1 MIGFRCMESK
11 VNIFSFIVIG
21 SAPYNFPGAAF
32 AFSVVWRTGISTTVW
47 TGQCLV
53 REDGQETL
61 LTSWL
66 LRSSVNTCIDKW
78 KSTMIGR
85 DTFTRYEQLSGP
97 RKPDEGKTKVPT
109 KIDKIIHNFG
119 PDVKNQ
125 LCNLNGNWYN
135 TLGSE
140 MILKQRA
147 DNVIEGEYRTA
158 VERET
163 GAAGNSHSKVFGIG
177 QLGSSNSTFSFF
189 VVWNNG
195 SSVTGWVG
203 QCHICGENKTEI
215 IESTWLLRKRVEKV
229 KDNWSST
236 LYSEDSF
243 THTETTPGPR
253 KKDNTHTPDRS
264 VDESPKTC
272 DGCHTPDRSV
282 DESLKTCDGC
292 HPLFSFV
299 LLGLSVLVSLLL

>member
-11 VNIFSFIVIG
+11 INIFSFIVIG

-97 RKPDEGKTKVPT
+97 RKPDEGKTNVPT

-140 MILKQRA
+140 MILKQRS

-177 QLGSSNSTFSFF
+177 QLGSSSSTFSFF

-215 IESTWLLRKRVEKV
+215 IESTWLLRKQVKKVE
-229 KDNWSST
+229 DNWSST

-253 KKDNTHTPDRS
+253 KKDNTHTPDGS
-264 VDESPKTC
+264 GDESP
-272 DGCHTPDRSV
+272 
-282 DESLKTCDGC
+282 KTCDGC

-299 LLGLSVLVSLLL
+299 LLGLSVLVSLLF